1 MTEVAASIPSHDDI
15 WGDLASAVPP
25 APPPGLAAPP
35 ASDDDDDGDDD
46 DAAAVDDAELAD
58 YAAVARRRRGSGAA
72 GGDCA
77 LVAAARRGATEA
89 VRALLGAGA
98 AATATSAGGES
109 ALEAA
114 TASGELGAALALVK
128 AGASVSATD
137 DALLR
142 VATLVGD
149 DELVARL
156 LEAGEPPLAC
166 REPADG
172 EPPLLEDDEE
182 PGATSC
188 LLLAARHPMARVLD
202 AYLAHFGDAGGADA
216 PQGSRRV
223 TALMVAAANSGRD
236 DARAAKRLL
245 AAGCAPTAADADG
258 RSALHRAARADC
270 RACVAALADAAR
282 DTLSEAAY
290 RAFLDGAERGTRRTA
305 LHVAAGAGAAAAAA
319 ALLRAGADATKVDA
333 AGGTALRSA
342 VDRGHEPCARA
353 LLEMSDAAL
362 DGDFHRCVEL
372 ARNGNWPVDGR
383 VEARRGDDVVP
394 GPTPLA
400 AAAARGDV
408 DGVVALVEAGGADV
422 TARGP
427 ESPLAVAAAHGR
439 LEVCGE
445 LLRLGAKPARDL
457 DDKGAQLLTFACDCR
472 DADVVAAVLGALD
485 AGDLGRPALRGA
497 LHMAAARGDDASVEA
512 LLAFGR
518 TVGAGPSSPRG
529 DCPLGGAPATPRGRG
544 DDAGCDY
551 LVRAASDGDDRE
563 PALLAACRA
572 GAYACVERLTRDAG
586 SLRAALDDER
596 RCALHHAAAR
606 DRAHL
611 VEYLCGA
618 DASLVSCRDARGATP
633 LHAAAAAGAG
643 AAIGA
648 LLRHG
653 ADATLVD
660 ARKRTPRDVALERGG
675 KRAAAQLDAM
685 AAAID
690 DGDFDECARLADA
703 GNWPV
708 DFRAGAGAGDTALV
722 AAARRGAPDAVSR
735 LLACGAAVDAP
746 NGAPGGGETP
756 LAAAAKAGHLD
767 VCAALLA
774 AGADPTRVAD
784 EAKTL
789 LVAAVV
795 DDEPELVDALLLKG
809 ASAKPIA
816 GEAPAG
822 AFLVAV
828 ELGSPHIVAS
838 FLRRAADAPDAL
850 DVDAAHG
857 APALTALHAAAARGR
872 ADIVDALLGAGSNV
886 NVVDGGGRSALHH
899 AAVHDHDDVL
909 RVLVSNGA
917 DVKRADAAGVT
928 PLAAAKAAG
937 AKSAESALRMAES
950 MLHKTP

>member
-1 MTEVAASIPSHDDI
+1 MCI
-15 WGDLASAVPP
+15 
-25 APPPGLAAPP
+25 
-35 ASDDDDDGDDD
+35 
-46 DAAAVDDAELAD
+46 
-58 YAAVARRRRGSGAA
+58 
-72 GGDCA
+72 
-77 LVAAARRGATEA
+77 
-89 VRALLGAGA
+89 
-98 AATATSAGGES
+98 
-109 ALEAA
+109 
-114 TASGELGAALALVK
+114 
-128 AGASVSATD
+128 
-137 DALLR
+137 
-142 VATLVGD
+142 
-149 DELVARL
+149 
-156 LEAGEPPLAC
+156 
-166 REPADG
+166 
-172 EPPLLEDDEE
+172 
-182 PGATSC
+182 
-188 LLLAARHPMARVLD
+188 
-202 AYLAHFGDAGGADA
+202 
-216 PQGSRRV
+216 
-223 TALMVAAANSGRD
+223 RD
-236 DARAAKRLL
+236 
-245 AAGCAPTAADADG
+245 
-258 RSALHRAARADC
+258 S
-270 RACVAALADAAR
+270 
-282 DTLSEAAY
+282 
-290 RAFLDGAERGTRRTA
+290 
-305 LHVAAGAGAAAAAA
+305 
-319 ALLRAGADATKVDA
+319 
-333 AGGTALRSA
+333 
-342 VDRGHEPCARA
+342 
-353 LLEMSDAAL
+353 
-362 DGDFHRCVEL
+362 
-372 ARNGNWPVDGR
+372 
-383 VEARRGDDVVP
+383 
-394 GPTPLA
+394 
-400 AAAARGDV
+400 
-408 DGVVALVEAGGADV
+408 
-422 TARGP
+422 
-427 ESPLAVAAAHGR
+427 
-439 LEVCGE
+439 
-445 LLRLGAKPARDL
+445 
-457 DDKGAQLLTFACDCR
+457 
-472 DADVVAAVLGALD
+472 
-485 AGDLGRPALRGA
+485 
-497 LHMAAARGDDASVEA
+497 
-512 LLAFGR
+512 
-518 TVGAGPSSPRG
+518 
-529 DCPLGGAPATPRGRG
+529 
-544 DDAGCDY
+544 DY

-886 NVVDGGGRSALHH
+886 NVVDGGGRSALHLSLIH
-899 AAVHDHDDVL
+899 I
-909 RVLVSNGA
+909 
-917 DVKRADAAGVT
+917 
-928 PLAAAKAAG
+928 
-937 AKSAESALRMAES
+937 
-950 MLHKTP
+950 